1 MPPPLRHAAAH
12 GISYRPGGEEDAP
25 FFRDV
30 YVSTRTEEVARTGW
44 PAALQAAFLEQQHEA
59 QHGHYRNAYPRAER
73 LVIEQ
78 AGAPIGRL
86 YLEELARELRII
98 DISFLP
104 HARGRGLGEAI
115 LRDVRVMAAGLGKP
129 VGIHVEKHNPAR
141 RLYLRLGFEVKEDVG
156 AYERM
161 EWAAGANGV

>member
-44 PAALQAAFLEQQHEA
+44 PAEMQAAFLLQQHEA
-59 QHGHYRNAYPRAER
+59 QHSHYGHVYPDAER
-73 LVIEQ
+73 LVIERNDET
-78 AGAPIGRL
+78 IGRL
-86 YLEELARELRII
+86 YLEELAHELRII
-98 DISFLP
+98 DIAFLP
-104 HARGRGLGEAI
+104 NARGRGLGEAI
-115 LRDVRVMAAGLGKP
+115 LRDIHLMASARGKP

-156 AYERM
+156 VYERM
-161 EWAAGANGV
+161 EWAAETHDL